1 MPQAS
6 KLLLINSFRLTKTSV
21 TYISSQSYVNKLEQR
36 LQEEMD
42 RRIKLEQEVQTLRNN
57 QK

>member
-21 TYISSQSYVNKLEQR
+21 TYISSQSYINKLEQR